1 MFTKVWKIQTTLKND
16 SAKPNHT
23 RDVQSQPKYYNNLM
37 NSNIVT
43 SRLDLSKQ
51 FLNYNKEKHHGVG
64 IKNIYFIFPQLYT
77 RIPIIWIP
85 IGF

>member
-1 MFTKVWKIQTTLKND
+1 MKNPNDIAKFAIIYLTFIQLND
-16 SAKPNHT
+16 STKPNHI

-37 NSNIVT
+37 NPSIVT

-64 IKNIYFIFPQLYT
+64 IICICVCVCCFSKTLH
-77 RIPIIWIP
+77 
-85 IGF
+85 